1 MTINRNLSLLTPNV
15 SASGAV
21 NNAGLTN
28 SSVTIGSTAVSLGA
42 TVTTIAGLVS
52 VTSTGFTGDLTGN
65 ASTATTLQTSRNING
80 VAFNGSTNIT
90 VADSTKLA
98 LTGGTLTGALTIN
111 APSEGT
117 WTKPIA
123 AMVPTLGNGQNAQFT
138 FGKAL
143 SNNNL
148 VEYSYHHQTD
158 GSASNYFTMGFY
170 GITNRV
176 AIRTDGRVSI
186 GQSYASP
193 SFTYELNVNG
203 TASATTFIGALTGN
217 ASTATSA
224 GSVTNTLT
232 IGTGLSGT
240 SFNGSAA
247 VTVAIDST
255 VATLTGTQTLTN
267 KTLTSPVLGGTTIS
281 AAGNIVFKPSTNIL
295 EIQGD
300 GSTVGQIQLNCP
312 VNTHGQKI
320 ASQPHAASATNTLTL
335 PGGTTIGNSDAVL
348 VSDTGTQTLTNKTLS
363 AAVLTGTLTAGG
375 GVGTN
380 GQVLQSTVT
389 GVQWATVS
397 GGGAGTTTN
406 ALTIGTGLSG
416 TSFNGSAAVTVAID
430 STVATLTGSQT
441 LTNKTLTTP
450 IISSISNT
458 GTLTLPTATDT
469 LVGRAT
475 TDTLTNK
482 TLSSAVL
489 TGTLTAGGGVGTNG
503 QVLQSTVTGVQW
515 ATVSGGAAGTTTNAL
530 TIGTGLSG
538 TSFNGSAAVTV
549 AIDSTVATLTGAQT
563 LTNKSL
569 TSPIVTGTLT
579 AGGGVGANGQVLQST
594 GTGVQWATA
603 SGGSGGITTGKA
615 IAMAIVFGG

>member
-111 APSEGT
+111 APLDGT
-117 WTKPIA
+117 WSKSIA
-123 AMVPTLGNGQNAQFT
+123 ALVPTLGNGQNAQFT

-148 VEYSYHHQTD
+148 VEYTYHHQTD

-176 AIRTDGRVSI
+176 AIRTDSRVSI

-224 GSVTNTLT
+224 AAWTTPRNLAGNSVDGSAAVAFANKFIVQGTTDTGLTGAQFLGALGTGIIKNTTTTGVLSIAVAGDFPTLNQNTTGSAGSVANTLT

-240 SFNGSAA
+240 SFNGSGA
-247 VTVAIDST
+247 VTIAIDST

-267 KTLTSPVLGGTTIS
+267 KTLTSPV
-281 AAGNIVFKPSTNIL
+281 
-295 EIQGD
+295 
-300 GSTVGQIQLNCP
+300 
-312 VNTHGQKI
+312 
-320 ASQPHAASATNTLTL
+320 
-335 PGGTTIGNSDAVL
+335 
-348 VSDTGTQTLTNKTLS
+348 
-363 AAVLTGTLTAGG
+363 
-375 GVGTN
+375 
-380 GQVLQSTVT
+380 
-389 GVQWATVS
+389 
-397 GGGAGTTTN
+397 
-406 ALTIGTGLSG
+406 IGTI
-416 TSFNGSAAVTVAID
+416 V
-430 STVATLTGSQT
+430 
-441 LTNKTLTTP
+441 
-450 IISSISNT
+450 NT

-482 TLSSAVL
+482 TLTSPVIGTIVNTGTLTLPTSTDTLVGRATTDTLTNKTLTSPVIGTIVNTGTLTLPTATDTLVGRDTTDTLTNKTLSSAIL
-489 TGTLTAGGGVGTNG
+489 SGTLTAGGGVGTNG
-503 QVLQSTVTGVQW
+503 QVLTSTVTGVQW
-515 ATVSGGAAGTTTNAL
+515 ATS
-530 TIGTGLSG
+530 
-538 TSFNGSAAVTV
+538 
-549 AIDSTVATLTGAQT
+549 
-563 LTNKSL
+563 
-569 TSPIVTGTLT
+569 
-579 AGGGVGANGQVLQST
+579 
-594 GTGVQWATA
+594 
-603 SGGSGGITTGKA
+603 SGGSGGITTGKS

>member
-42 TVTTIAGLVS
+42 TVTTFAGLTS
-52 VTSTGFTGDLTGN
+52 VTS
-65 ASTATTLQTSRNING
+65 
-80 VAFNGSTNIT
+80 
-90 VADSTKLA
+90 
-98 LTGGTLTGALTIN
+98 
-111 APSEGT
+111 
-117 WTKPIA
+117 
-123 AMVPTLGNGQNAQFT
+123 
-138 FGKAL
+138 
-143 SNNNL
+143 
-148 VEYSYHHQTD
+148 
-158 GSASNYFTMGFY
+158 
-170 GITNRV
+170 
-176 AIRTDGRVSI
+176 
-186 GQSYASP
+186 
-193 SFTYELNVNG
+193 
-203 TASATTFIGALTGN
+203 TTFIGALTGN

-255 VATLTGTQTLTN
+255 VATLTGAQTLTN

-281 AAGNIVFKPSTNIL
+281 AAGNIVVKPATSIL
-295 EIQGD
+295 EVQGD
-300 GSTVGQIQLNCP
+300 GTSVDGQIQLNCH
-312 VNTHGQKI
+312 VNSHGQKI
-320 ASQPHAASATNTLTL
+320 ASQPHAASATNKLTL

-363 AAVLTGTLTAGG
+363 SAILSGTLTAGG

-397 GGGAGTTTN
+397 GGGTTTN

-416 TSFNGSAAVTVAID
+416 TSFNGSAAVTIAID

-458 GTLTLPTATDT
+458 GTLTLPTSTDT
-469 LVGRAT
+469 LVGKAT

-515 ATVSGGAAGTTTNAL
+515 ATVSAGGAGTTTNAL

-549 AIDSTVATLTGAQT
+549 AIDSTVATLTDAQT
-563 LTNKSL
+563 LTNKTL

-579 AGGGVGANGQVLQST
+579 AGGGVGTNGQVLQST
-594 GTGVQWATA
+594 GTGVQWATSA
-603 SGGSGGITTGKA
+603 GGSGGITTGKS